1 MTTTQLAQPTAT
13 AAAPVNPKRIAL
25 AALAALML
33 NLVAFAVA
41 SAADATWFANNMTIG
56 WYMVVFATLI
66 PMAIGAGITVLL
78 TRKTAAAPR
87 VMAWVGLIFALVSVP
102 MPFLM
107 SSDAPTSLAL
117 AAMHVITGVAWFVGV
132 LPRRAVAKG

>member
-13 AAAPVNPKRIAL
+13 TVPAVNVKRVGLAALIAL
-25 AALAALML
+25 AL
-33 NLVAFAVA
+33 NLVAFAAA

-66 PMAIGAGITVLL
+66 PIAIGAGITVLL
-78 TRKTAAAPR
+78 ARKWAAAPR
-87 VMAWVGLIFALVSVP
+87 VMAWVGLAFALVSVP

-107 SSDAPTSLAL
+107 SSDTPTSLAL
-117 AAMHVITGVAWFVGV
+117 AAMHVITGVAWFVAV
-132 LPRRAVAKG
+132 LPRRATA